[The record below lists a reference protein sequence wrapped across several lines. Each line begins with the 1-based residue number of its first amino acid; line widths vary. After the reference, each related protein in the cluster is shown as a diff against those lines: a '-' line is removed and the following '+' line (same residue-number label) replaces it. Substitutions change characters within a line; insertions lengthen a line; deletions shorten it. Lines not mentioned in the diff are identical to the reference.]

1 VKNTGKTEGEKKM
14 DVMIK
19 DEIVRSVL
27 SAKESAKEKIDYNT
41 FADYKKIVAGKRKSY
56 LFAKRLFDIVF
67 GIIGCVFLLIISI
80 PISLLIILEDGI
92 PVIFT
97 QERNGLNGKVFKMYK
112 FRSMCKDAPEM
123 HKDLL
128 KDNELDGP
136 AFKMKEDPRVTKIGR
151 FIRKTSIDELPQ
163 FINIVKGEMS
173 FVGPRP
179 LPTYETEQCN
189 EYQNQRLLVKP
200 GLTCY
205 WQCMGRN
212 NIEFDEWMELDLR
225 YIREASVWT
234 DLKIMFMTFGAVVK
248 NEGAC

>member
-1 VKNTGKTEGEKKM
+1 M

-19 DEIVRSVL
+19 DEIMRSVIGP
-27 SAKESAKEKIDYNT
+27 KEAERENINYST
-41 FADYKKIVAGKRKSY
+41 FNDYKKIVASKKKSY

-67 GIIGCVFLLIISI
+67 GTLGCIFLLIIAIPVSI
-80 PISLLIILEDGI
+80 LIMIEDGI

-97 QERNGLNGKVFKMYK
+97 QDRNGLNGKVFKMYK

-123 HKDLL
+123 HKELL
-128 KDNELDGP
+128 SENELDGP
-136 AFKMKEDPRVTKIGR
+136 AFKMKNDPRITKIGK
-151 FIRKTSIDELPQ
+151 FIRRTSIDELPQ
-163 FINIVKGEMS
+163 MINIVKGEMS

-212 NIEFDEWMELDLR
+212 NIAFDEWMELDLR
-225 YIREASVWT
+225 YIREASVLT
-234 DLKIMFMTFGAVVK
+234 DLKIIVMTFVAVVK
-248 NEGAC
+248 NDGAC